1 MDVLPLVLYYFIGLW
16 IFFLV
21 HQYQWDLSLIKFRRK
36 NAFFPYF
43 FFPFY
48 FKVFGLHP
56 NADITYQ
63 TNLANETLNTIVS
76 IQPKDSGSGGG
87 ETREAVVQ
95 RLADEMLEKLPP
107 DYNPHEVYALLMQL
121 FDVLCVCFIVLLS
134 YI

>member
-1 MDVLPLVLYYFIGLW
+1 MHFSPT
-16 IFFLV
+16 
-21 HQYQWDLSLIKFRRK
+21 
-36 NAFFPYF
+36 

-76 IQPKDSGSGGG
+76 IQPKDSSTGGG

-107 DYNPHEVYALLMQL
+107 DYNPHEVYALLMQM
-121 FDVLCVCFIVLLS
+121 FCVCVLLCFFLTFKCQAF
-134 YI
+134 